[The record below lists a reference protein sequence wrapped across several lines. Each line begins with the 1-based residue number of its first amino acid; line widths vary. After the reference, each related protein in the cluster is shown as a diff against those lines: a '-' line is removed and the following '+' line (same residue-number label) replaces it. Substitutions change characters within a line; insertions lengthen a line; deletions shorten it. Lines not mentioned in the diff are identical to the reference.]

1 MDERV
6 IPPQKLWFKLEKLN
20 LFECLSQV
28 RMVAA
33 EEGGI
38 LRSVSG
44 IPTPFSQPSTSENPT
59 GELPMLNVE
68 FQSDADEMLQL
79 QWGEIDHEEAQMNR
93 SESSSRLL
101 SGNLDH
107 FIPHG
112 LEENASVPDS
122 DILIPRGTDRSTTE
136 SEFSMPAMGHVH
148 RRSQSDAATPRA
160 SGKLLAS
167 SVSHKTYNLK
177 LGDKNLVRFS
187 LNPGMAQEL
196 HPGATFGGILD
207 FHECYSTSEGQTC
220 DKKCLSVNI
229 MLETEEEINQTWLPS
244 SFKSRDGC
252 TIRKMYCEHVE
263 VTADVLMT
271 NFVFSVPPSAPSS
284 FRTPLMTLRWVLR
297 FEFMVGTP
305 GQVDSS
311 GTIQKPIAQCE
322 SLEWKLPVLVRAS

>member
-1 MDERV
+1 MA
-6 IPPQKLWFKLEKLN
+6 P
-20 LFECLSQV
+20 
-28 RMVAA
+28 A
-33 EEGGI
+33 EEAGV

-44 IPTPFSQPSTSENPT
+44 ISTPFAQASTSENPAD
-59 GELPMLNVE
+59 ELPMINVE
-68 FQSDADEMLQL
+68 FQSDAEEMPQL
-79 QWGEIDHEEAQMNR
+79 QWGEIGHEEVHMNR

-101 SGNLDH
+101 SGSLDH
-107 FIPHG
+107 FIHHG

-122 DILIPRGTDRSTTE
+122 DSLLPRGTDRSTTE
-136 SEFSMPAMGHVH
+136 SEFSMPSMGHVH

-160 SGKLLAS
+160 AGKLLSS
-167 SVSHKTYNLK
+167 SVTHKTYNLK

-187 LNPGMAQEL
+187 LNPGMPQEL

-207 FHECYSTSEGQTC
+207 FHDCHSPSEGHASG
-220 DKKCLSVNI
+220 KKCLSVNI
-229 MLETEEEINQTWLPS
+229 MLETEEEIDHAWLPS

-252 TIRKMYCEHVE
+252 TIRKLYCEHVE
-263 VTADVLMT
+263 VTADVVVT

-305 GQVDSS
+305 GQVDSL
-311 GTIQKPIAQCE
+311 GTIQKPVAQCE